1 MTQNVR
7 NSANRIPKARVE
19 SLTDLIFGLALS
31 IGAVSLLSKPPATP
45 GDVIS
50 DLLGFGFS
58 FLILM
63 SIWFRYTNIISI
75 LPFETTGVLFLNA
88 ILLFLVSV
96 EPYLLSILAF
106 GSFQSSQF
114 AVVDFASQAYALD
127 LAGLMAVLGFFA
139 HQVAVVE
146 RKQANARLESMHRRT
161 RDVQFFS
168 AALFVVTTL
177 HVFWIWTINGTALRF
192 YVWYAIL
199 LLTLLVRLTSRLK
212 KDS

>member
-1 MTQNVR
+1 MTQAVR
-7 NSANRIPKARVE
+7 NSINRIPKARIE

-58 FLILM
+58 FLILI

-75 LPFETTGVLFLNA
+75 LPFETTRVMFLNA
-88 ILLFLVSV
+88 VLLFLVSV

-106 GSFQSSQF
+106 GSFQSSQA

-127 LAGLMAVLGFFA
+127 LAGLMMVLGFFA
-139 HQVAVVE
+139 HQVAVVA
-146 RKQANARLESMHRRT
+146 RKRVNTHLECTHRRT
-161 RDVQFFS
+161 RDMQFFS
-168 AALFVVTTL
+168 AALFAVTTL
-177 HVFWIWTINGTALRF
+177 HVFWIWKINGTALRF

-199 LLTLLVRLTSRLK
+199 LLTMLIRLTSRLK
-212 KDS
+212 KNS

>member
-1 MTQNVR
+1 MTQAVR
-7 NSANRIPKARVE
+7 NSINRIPKARIE

-58 FLILM
+58 FLILI
-63 SIWFRYTNIISI
+63 SIWFRYTNIISV
-75 LPFETTGVLFLNA
+75 LPFETSGVMVLNA

-106 GSFQSSQF
+106 GSFQSSQA
-114 AVVDFASQAYALD
+114 AVADFASQAYALD

-146 RKQANARLESMHRRT
+146 RKQVATRLESMHRRI

-168 AALFVVTTL
+168 AALFVLTTL
-177 HVFWIWTINGTALRF
+177 HVFWTWRIDGTALRF

-199 LLTLLVRLTSRLK
+199 LLTMLIRLTSRLK